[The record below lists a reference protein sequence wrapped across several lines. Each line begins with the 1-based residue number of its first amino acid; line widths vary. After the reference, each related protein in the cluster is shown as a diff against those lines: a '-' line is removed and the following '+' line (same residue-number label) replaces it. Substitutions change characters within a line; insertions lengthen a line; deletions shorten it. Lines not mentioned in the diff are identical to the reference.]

1 MFPLAPVPAPTPA
14 SARRSRPRRRLALG
28 LAALL
33 ASASGVFAQIPAF
46 PGAQGFGAYAT
57 GGRGGDVYYVTNLNS
72 SGAGS
77 LNHGIQSAPTSGRTI
92 VFAVS
97 GYISIANN
105 SDTGNKTLRLVQN
118 KITVAGQT
126 APGDGIGLK
135 DGRVLLTGNNQVLR
149 HLRIRHGKYGSA
161 GDCLNLDS
169 SATNS
174 IIDHVSLMF
183 STDENISF
191 FNSALDNFTMQYST
205 SAWGMERHNAGGLW
219 DLVDGTCHH
228 SLWAHHRT
236 RNPKAR
242 PYGLLEWINNVTF
255 HWRNEGFIMGDSQ
268 SNVSWKANVR
278 GNYFLSIPDHQ
289 VGVDNTALSKARIA
303 GNGQPNFALFL
314 DNCLHDSN
322 NNGLLDG
329 TDKGYS
335 IVSGQPFPNAGTTPG
350 TVSYAKSATPFAG
363 ASGTATVVIDDPLT
377 AYKKVLSNA
386 GPLRLDATYSGAL
399 RDELDSLLISSVENQ
414 QSILVAKD
422 SPLDANDTPSSGEAL
437 LAQPPY
443 NVSNNGFGTLNT
455 AAAPSDADLDGMPN
469 YWESALGWNLTGQD
483 HNTALASSG
492 GILSG
497 TTFMPVG
504 TPAGYTRLEEYLH
517 FKAIPHAAINR
528 NTAGTPSSLAVDL
541 RRYVRG
547 FLKAPFGFTFANVSG
562 GAVALQPDGY
572 TAVFTPTLDYSGRA
586 RFDFTVTDG
595 DGSSWT
601 QTFGVLVKAA
611 ATPPAVPAGLA
622 ATAGNAQISL
632 TWTTASGATGYKVKR
647 ATSAGGLYSTVGTP
661 SVASFTNT
669 GLTNGTTYH
678 YVVSSTNEDGESA
691 NSASVSATPDA
702 GQPYTLQAEA
712 GTITGGTFDSNNAG
726 FNATGFANL
735 PTTGGSLQ
743 FNNLNGGSGG
753 AATLVIR
760 FALGNTARTG
770 NLVVNGATQSITF
783 PTTGTWTTWTTMS
796 RSIPLN
802 AGSTNT
808 LRFETTGQDLANLDE
823 ITITPASPPVVTLAA
838 TDASAGETGD
848 DRQLRF
854 AATRTGSTTASL
866 AVPLTASGTAT
877 PDADY
882 AGFSGSL
889 TIPAG
894 QASGELLLHT
904 VTDDEA
910 EGAETVTLTLG
921 AGAGFTIGTPDSA
934 TATIADAPAQA
945 YFHEAIPDAGQR
957 GPTDDPD
964 GDGVPNLLEYFIGS
978 DPVAG
983 STTTL
988 AVLELPPSE
997 PGEFK
1002 VRYPRAQNRPDVL
1015 GALQWSTDLA
1025 TWRAGGESD
1034 GARTV
1039 NFAEAVISAPGADP
1053 ETIEVTTTVTGPA
1066 AQSLFVRLR
1075 VE

>member
-1 MFPLAPVPAPTPA
+1 MRLPCDCSDRPFLTPFATELASLNPASPPQKKMPAPTPKPTPA
-14 SARRSRPRRRLALG
+14 PSRHSRRLLTALAG
-28 LAALL
+28 LAALTLGAGL
-33 ASASGVFAQIPAF
+33 ARAQIPAF

-77 LNHGIQSAPTSGRTI
+77 LNHGIQNAPTSGRTI

-97 GYISIANN
+97 GYIPIANN

-118 KITVAGQT
+118 KITIAGQT

-255 HWRNEGFIMGDSQ
+255 HWRTEGFIMGDSQ
-268 SNVSWKANVR
+268 SNVSWRANVR

-289 VGVDNTALSKARIA
+289 FGVDNTALSKARIA
-303 GNGQPNFALFL
+303 SNGQPNFALFL

-335 IVSGQPFPNAGTTPG
+335 IVAGLPYPNAGTTPG
-350 TVSYAKSATPFAG
+350 TVSYAQSATPFAG
-363 ASGTATVVIDDPLT
+363 ASGTATVVIDPPLT

-386 GPLRLDATYSGAL
+386 GPLRLDATYAGNL

-443 NVSNNGFGTLNT
+443 NISNNGFGTLNSAT
-455 AAAPSDADLDGMPN
+455 APADGDGDGMPD
-469 YWESALGWNLTGQD
+469 YWESALGWNASSQD

-492 GILSG
+492 GYVSG
-497 TTFMPVG
+497 LTFMPAN

-517 FKAIPHAAINR
+517 FKAIPHAAIDR
-528 NTAGTPSSLAVDL
+528 NISGTPSSLTVDL

-547 FLKAPFGFTFANVSG
+547 FVKAPVTFTLNNVSNG
-562 GAVALQPDGY
+562 SASLQGNGY
-572 TAVFTPTLDYSGRA
+572 TAVFTPTQNYAGRA

-595 DGSSWT
+595 DGSTWT
-601 QTFGVLVKAA
+601 QTLGVLVKT
-611 ATPPAVPAGLA
+611 TPPA
-622 ATAGNAQISL
+622 
-632 TWTTASGATGYKVKR
+632 
-647 ATSAGGLYSTVGTP
+647 GGGGGGGTI
-661 SVASFTNT
+661 
-669 GLTNGTTYH
+669 
-678 YVVSSTNEDGESA
+678 
-691 NSASVSATPDA
+691 
-702 GQPYTLQAEA
+702 QAES

-726 FNATGFANL
+726 FNGTGFANL
-735 PTTGGSLQ
+735 GVSGGVLQ
-743 FNNLNGGSGG
+743 LNNIDGGSGG
-753 AATLVIR
+753 SATLTIR
-760 FALGNTARTG
+760 FALGASTSRTG
-770 NLVVNGATQSITF
+770 NLVINGASQAITFAPTGSWTTWTTLNVPISLNSGSSNTLRFESTGQDLANIDEITIAASSPPAAPQDVVAQPYSQQVVLGWSPVSGATAYAVKRSTTSGGSYTTVGTPTTTSYVNTGLTNGTTYYYVVSASNSSGAGPNSAQVSATPTGIPAATLQVESSGYGGGVTIDSNNTGFNGTGFANFPMTGGYAQFSGIGGGPSGGSTTLIIRYALGATGSRTGTLTVNGASQSITF
-783 PTTGTWTTWTTMS
+783 APTGSWTTWTTMS
-796 RSIPLN
+796 VPITLA
-802 AGSTNT
+802 AGTGNT
-808 LRFETTGQDLANLDE
+808 IRFDSTGQDLANLDQIA
-823 ITITPASPPVVTLAA
+823 ITA
-838 TDASAGETGD
+838 
-848 DRQLRF
+848 
-854 AATRTGSTTASL
+854 
-866 AVPLTASGTAT
+866 
-877 PDADY
+877 
-882 AGFSGSL
+882 
-889 TIPAG
+889 
-894 QASGELLLHT
+894 
-904 VTDDEA
+904 
-910 EGAETVTLTLG
+910 
-921 AGAGFTIGTPDSA
+921 
-934 TATIADAPAQA
+934 
-945 YFHEAIPDAGQR
+945 
-957 GPTDDPD
+957 
-964 GDGVPNLLEYFIGS
+964 N
-978 DPVAG
+978 
-983 STTTL
+983 
-988 AVLELPPSE
+988 
-997 PGEFK
+997 
-1002 VRYPRAQNRPDVL
+1002 
-1015 GALQWSTDLA
+1015 
-1025 TWRAGGESD
+1025 
-1034 GARTV
+1034 
-1039 NFAEAVISAPGADP
+1039 
-1053 ETIEVTTTVTGPA
+1053 
-1066 AQSLFVRLR
+1066 
-1075 VE
+1075 